1 MLRKKNM
8 PRLDTKLEAEGA
20 EFLVLG
26 LLLIEKITCFKAY
39 TNFAGYDLVA
49 VNADTNKTARIQVKS
64 RWASDSTQLLI
75 KNFDC
80 DFVVFV
86 RLNRGT
92 RLNPEGKSDPEYY
105 FFPVEVVRNAYNGN
119 DWGKVRLRD
128 IPNYSEYKNRW
139 HLVAEFIS
147 A

>member
-1 MLRKKNM
+1 M

-49 VNADTNKTARIQVKS
+49 VNTESDKTARIQVKS
-64 RWASDSTQLLI
+64 RWASNSSQLLI

-80 DFVVFV
+80 DFVVYV
-86 RLNRGT
+86 RLNRGMRNNDLT
-92 RLNPEGKSDPEYY
+92 KSDPEFY
-105 FFPVEVVRNAYNGN
+105 FLPVEVVKKR
-119 DWGKVRLRD
+119 
-128 IPNYSEYKNRW
+128 I
-139 HLVAEFIS
+139 
-147 A
+147 